1 MRDWLRD
8 VFRDRPIWINGLM
21 VFSGYMA
28 FVYLPWDIFWKPVAE
43 DREVWF
49 GIMFT
54 GWWAKL
60 MALPHWFI
68 YAAAIHGFRRRRPW
82 MCTWAPLYTAQI
94 SIGMLVWNIG
104 YFGFS
109 LTGLFV
115 GIIGAVPFALLSMA
129 LAGAG
134 EHFSEIQTSMRVR
147 YGEWAVITGAS
158 SGLGVE
164 FARALARDGV
174 SCVLAARRQDRL
186 EELSEELESRHRV
199 STRVVVVD
207 LAEPDGPDRL
217 ARACDDLEV
226 GVLIN
231 NAGVGYKG
239 RFEKQDVDRLARL
252 VKLNCLAPVILTGR
266 LLSGMRERGR
276 GAVIITGSVSGRQPL
291 PLHAVYSASKAF
303 DLLLGEALYTE
314 LRDTGVD
321 VLVIEPGTT
330 DTEFQQVAEEIPHRG
345 EAPAH
350 VVEVAMSAIGQQP
363 TVISDWWNWL
373 RVNLATRIAPRS
385 LVAYLARDHTRR
397 HTKVE
402 MR

>member
-115 GIIGAVPFALLSMA
+115 GIVGAIPFA
-129 LAGAG
+129 
-134 EHFSEIQTSMRVR
+134 R
-147 YGEWAVITGAS
+147 
-158 SGLGVE
+158 
-164 FARALARDGV
+164 
-174 SCVLAARRQDRL
+174 
-186 EELSEELESRHRV
+186 
-199 STRVVVVD
+199 
-207 LAEPDGPDRL
+207 
-217 ARACDDLEV
+217 
-226 GVLIN
+226 
-231 NAGVGYKG
+231 
-239 RFEKQDVDRLARL
+239 
-252 VKLNCLAPVILTGR
+252 
-266 LLSGMRERGR
+266 
-276 GAVIITGSVSGRQPL
+276 
-291 PLHAVYSASKAF
+291 
-303 DLLLGEALYTE
+303 
-314 LRDTGVD
+314 
-321 VLVIEPGTT
+321 
-330 DTEFQQVAEEIPHRG
+330 
-345 EAPAH
+345 
-350 VVEVAMSAIGQQP
+350 
-363 TVISDWWNWL
+363 
-373 RVNLATRIAPRS
+373 
-385 LVAYLARDHTRR
+385 
-397 HTKVE
+397 
-402 MR
+402 